1 VVVAIELKD
10 SEFMQIRDYL
20 KENFGIS
27 MTNEKRTL
35 VYSRLR
41 PLLREKG
48 FTGFQEFIDYVETD
62 KTGEASIIM
71 ANRLTTNHTFF
82 MREPEHFDLLR
93 REALPWVV
101 QNFGGEKDLRLW
113 CCASSSGEEPYTLQM
128 IVQDFFERHPGW
140 NTEIL
145 ATDISEKVLMQ
156 ASHGIYS
163 NDSLSA
169 IPPEWLKRYFA
180 RYDGN
185 NMVVRDEIKRLMTF
199 RKFNLMEEKMPFKR
213 KFHIIFCRN
222 VMIYFDNEIRAQM
235 ARRFYNILEPGGWL
249 FIGHSESLS
258 NSDSGLK
265 YVQPAVY
272 RK

>member
-1 VVVAIELKD
+1 MDLKD
-10 SEFMQIRDYL
+10 SEFRQIRDYL

-27 MTNEKRTL
+27 MADEKRTL

-41 PLLREKG
+41 PLLRERG
-48 FTGFQEFIDYVETD
+48 FESFQDFIDYVKTD

-82 MREPEHFDLLR
+82 MRESEHFDLLKK
-93 REALPWVV
+93 EALPWVV
-101 QNFGGEKDLRLW
+101 ENFGAEKDLRMW

-128 IVQDFFERHPGW
+128 VVQDFFANTTGW

-145 ATDISEKVLMQ
+145 ATDISEKVLLQ
-156 ASHGIYS
+156 ASYGIYS
-163 NDSLSA
+163 NESLGVM
-169 IPPEWLKRYFA
+169 PEEWLKKYFSK
-180 RYDGN
+180 YDN
-185 NMVVRDEIKRLMTF
+185 DNMVVKDDIKRLMTF
-199 RKFNLMEEKMPFKR
+199 RKYNLMEEKMPFKR

-222 VMIYFDNEIRAQM
+222 VMIYFDNNTREQM
-235 ARRFYNILEPGGWL
+235 AKRFYNVLEPGGWL

-258 NSDSGLK
+258 NSDVGLK
-265 YVQPAVY
+265 YIQPAVY